1 MRIRSLALITALVAV
16 LAVASAGRAG
26 GIADTPCPNAR
37 GEHTNTCPPGTV
49 GAPYSLRFVE
59 SEGAGCGP
67 GRQTFHFD
75 SGRLP
80 PGLDLAP
87 DGMLAGTPLD
97 AGSFRFYVEMREP
110 QDDPATC
117 AGKRTQKEFTVVI
130 RKAPWIAPLP
140 ARASGSEVGMPFGIG
155 LRARGGSG
163 GFAWGLIE
171 GRLPP
176 GLRLGRDGSIEGAPR
191 AAGTFR
197 FVAQARDT
205 EARSVTW
212 PATLVVAARL
222 AVATRPLP
230 AAKVGRDYA
239 ARLTAAGGVA
249 PTRWR
254 LASGRLPPGIH
265 LTRETGRLA
274 GTPTR
279 TGTFRFAVEVGD
291 RLGATSTR
299 AAAIVVRRARR

>member
-1 MRIRSLALITALVAV
+1 MRIRSLALVTVLGAV
-16 LAVASAGRAG
+16 LVVASAGRAG

-49 GAPYSLRFVE
+49 GAAYSLRFVE

-80 PGLDLAP
+80 PGLELAP
-87 DGMLAGTPLD
+87 DGTLAGTPLD

-130 RKAPWIAPLP
+130 RRAPWVASVP
-140 ARASGSEVGMPFGIG
+140 ARPPGPEVGLPFGMA

-163 GFAWGLIE
+163 GFAWGLTE

-176 GLRLGRDGSIEGAPR
+176 GLRLDRDGSIVGAPR

-205 EARSVTW
+205 EARSVSW
-212 PATLVVAARL
+212 PATLVVAERL
-222 AVATRPLP
+222 AVRTRPFP
-230 AAKVGRDYA
+230 AATVGRGYA
-239 ARLTAAGGVA
+239 AGLRAVGGVA

-265 LTRETGRLA
+265 LARETGRLG
-274 GTPTR
+274 GTPTKA
-279 TGTFRFAVEVGD
+279 GTFRFAVEVGD
-291 RLGATSTR
+291 RLGATSQR
-299 AAAIVVRRARR
+299 AVAIVVRRARR